1 MKKIILILSL
11 AILVLVIAGYLYW
24 QIQRP
29 IIQGEWFQVDN
40 IQKITRFQAKQSEE
54 LEDNRIGI
62 HAHCFWNPE
71 GQGIFPNGVL
81 DTSNILELG
90 VKRARL
96 GIKSLDA
103 PDPGSL
109 IAADG
114 DFEPELSIDPKHDEF
129 ITNLADN
136 GITITYVLSFW
147 DTEYVAQGGEV
158 RYPRFKT
165 EEEIQRYLDFVQF
178 IVSHFKD
185 RVQYFEIWNEPN
197 AEDSIQGIE
206 AKDYINLVKR
216 AVPVIREEYPEAK
229 IVVGGTSYLID
240 SCTKEYL
247 FNILKSDIMPL
258 VDVISW
264 HGMYGTSP
272 EHKPVY
278 SNENAGYSYPNLDPL
293 LIQETYYYG
302 YPSIVQEIKDVASA
316 HGFKGEYV
324 GDELNWFTP
333 DQAPPDAQEMQP
345 RQYAYSETKCAKYY
359 ARGIVMHLGIDL
371 ATTAILQDK
380 PLIFHSIQN
389 LCTVTAGAKP
399 IDLPIEIQSEATN
412 MRSYG
417 FSLSNGDKLIALWTD
432 GVAVDDDPGINATLT
447 IPNFS
452 AQKVTGIDVLNGYQ
466 QSIITSHENGN
477 LVIQNL
483 IVRDY
488 PLMLQINK

>member
-1 MKKIILILSL
+1 MKKIIAIL
-11 AILVLVIAGYLYW
+11 ILVLLLLISGCVQESEVIEGT
-24 QIQRP
+24 
-29 IIQGEWFQVDN
+29 EWFQTGNTQD
-40 IQKITRFQAKQSEE
+40 ITKLQPKQSNE
-54 LEDNRIGI
+54 LEDNHIGI

-71 GQGIFPNGVL
+71 GQGIFPDGVL
-81 DTSNILELG
+81 DASNIIELG

-103 PDPGSL
+103 PDPDLL
-109 IAADG
+109 IAPDG

-129 ITNLADN
+129 ITKLADN

-165 EEEIQRYLDFVQF
+165 EGEIQRYLDFVQF
-178 IVSHFKD
+178 IVHHFKD
-185 RVQYFEIWNEPN
+185 RIQYYEIWNEPN
-197 AEDSIQGIE
+197 IENTIQWIE
-206 AKDYINLVKR
+206 VEDYINLVR
-216 AVPVIREEYPEAK
+216 RTVPVIKEEYPDAK

-240 SCTKEYL
+240 SCNKEYL

-278 SNENAGYSYPNLDPL
+278 SDENAEYSYPNLDPL

-333 DQAPPDAQEMQP
+333 DQAPPNAQEMQP
-345 RQYAYSETKCAKYY
+345 RQYAHSETECAKYY

-371 ATTAILQDK
+371 DTTAILQDK

-389 LCTVTAGAKP
+389 LCTIMAGGEATS
-399 IDLPIEIQSEATN
+399 LPVEIESEATN
-412 MRSYG
+412 IRSYT

-432 GVAVDDDPGINATLT
+432 GIAVDEDPGVSANLT
-447 IPNFS
+447 VQGITSEN
-452 AQKVTGIDVLNGYQ
+452 VTGIDVLNGYQ
-466 QSIITSHENGN
+466 QPITANSENGD
-477 LVIQNL
+477 LIIQNL

-488 PLMLQINK
+488 PVILRIS